1 MSKIYCVGDIHGC
14 SATLEDLL
22 LKKISLQKSDKLIFI
37 GDYIDR
43 GKDSK
48 GVIDIILNLFIKKF
62 DVTCLL
68 GNHEEM
74 FIDSFA
80 DDDIYEHWVTKC
92 GGNFTLNS
100 FNITT
105 YDELDEKYLYFF
117 KTLLHYHTLYGKYI
131 FVHAGLNFSRHNLFE
146 DKYSLLWKRDTTID
160 YEKLGD
166 RTIIHGHTPQPFEE
180 TQSQLNHI
188 HQNKIV
194 NVDNGCVFA
203 ANQNLGQLTAVE
215 LTEMKLYSVF
225 NQE

>member
-1 MSKIYCVGDIHGC
+1 MSKVYCVGDVHGC
-14 SATLEDLL
+14 PATLEDLL
-22 LKKISLQKSDKLIFI
+22 YNKVSLKKSDKLIFI

-48 GVIDIILNLFIKKF
+48 GVIDIILDLYQKKF

-74 FIDSFA
+74 FLDSFG

-92 GGNFTLNS
+92 GGDVTLNS

-105 YDELDEKYLYFF
+105 YEELDEKYVYFF
-117 KTLLHYHTLYGKYI
+117 KTLLHYHTLNRNYI
-131 FVHAGLNFSRHNLFE
+131 FVHAGLNFNRHNLFD
-146 DKYSLLWKRDTTID
+146 DKYSLLWKRDTKVD

-166 RTIIHGHTPQPFEE
+166 RIIIHGHTPQPFGK
-180 TQSQLNHI
+180 TQSQLKDI
-188 HQNKIV
+188 QQNRII
-194 NVDNGCVFA
+194 NIDNGCVFA
-203 ANQNLGQLTAVE
+203 ARQDLGQLTALE
-215 LTEMKLYSVF
+215 LTEMKLYSVI

>member
-1 MSKIYCVGDIHGC
+1 MSKVYCVGDVVGC
-14 SATLEDLL
+14 PATLEDLL
-22 LKKISLQKSDKLIFI
+22 YNKVSLKKSDKLIFI

-48 GVIDIILNLFIKKF
+48 GVIDIILDLYQKKF

-74 FIDSFA
+74 FLDSFA

-92 GGNFTLNS
+92 GGDVTLNS

-105 YDELDEKYLYFF
+105 YEELDEKYVYFF
-117 KTLLHYHTLYGKYI
+117 KTLLHYHILNGNYI
-131 FVHAGLNFSRHNLFE
+131 FVHAGLNFSRHNLFD
-146 DKYSLLWKRDTTID
+146 DKYSLLWKRDTKVD

-166 RTIIHGHTPQPFEE
+166 RIIIHGHTPQPFRK
-180 TQSQLNHI
+180 TQSQLKDI
-188 HQNKIV
+188 QQNRII
-194 NVDNGCVFA
+194 NIDNGCVFA
-203 ANQNLGQLTAVE
+203 ARQDLGQLTALE
-215 LTEMKLYSVF
+215 LTEMKLYSVI